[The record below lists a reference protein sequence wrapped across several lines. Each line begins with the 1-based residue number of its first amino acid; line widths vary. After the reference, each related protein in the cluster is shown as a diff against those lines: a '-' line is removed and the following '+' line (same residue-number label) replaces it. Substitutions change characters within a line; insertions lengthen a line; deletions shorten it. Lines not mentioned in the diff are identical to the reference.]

1 MKLIEAREG
10 KVLGI
15 NFIDLM
21 ILFVVGFIVF
31 NFTSQMLS
39 KDLTFGGEET
49 YNAIQAFRKL
59 DSKGFLLEA
68 DVNGKWIA
76 DESEFNSK
84 GLLLSVSGGAFA
96 MKLEDGKGVRLGGS
110 MAYLEDIA
118 ISEMTLKPLDNYVIL
133 LHFDP
138 MEFSSYQEFLD
149 FLESKK
155 SEHGADHLLLTADIS
170 FKKPEKGTK
179 EIHNELEKLYMVKST
194 PLLGSGSDES
204 LFRVNLAELSEL
216 KQLSIESEG
225 VTLGTATFIFGF
237 NQYPALLT
245 GVGEYHVASVKD
257 LL

>member
-1 MKLIEAREG
+1 MKMIETREG

-21 ILFVVGFIVF
+21 ILLVVGFIMF

-68 DVNGKWIA
+68 DVNGNWIA
-76 DESEFNSK
+76 DESEFNTR

-96 MKLEDGKGVRLGGS
+96 MKLDDGKVVRLGGS

-118 ISEMTLKPLDNYVIL
+118 ISEMTIKPLDNYVIL

-138 MEFSSYQEFLD
+138 MEFSSYQEFLG
-149 FLESKK
+149 FIESKK
-155 SEHGADHLLLTADIS
+155 AEHGADHLLLTTDIS
-170 FKKPEKGTK
+170 FKNLEKGTK
-179 EIHNELEKLYMVKST
+179 EIHNEFEKLYRVKST
-194 PLLGSGSDES
+194 PLLGSGVDES

-216 KQLSIESEG
+216 KQLNIESEG
-225 VTLGTATFIFGF
+225 VTLGKATFIFGF
-237 NQYPALLT
+237 AEPPAPLI
-245 GVGEYHVASVKD
+245 GVGEYHVASVSD